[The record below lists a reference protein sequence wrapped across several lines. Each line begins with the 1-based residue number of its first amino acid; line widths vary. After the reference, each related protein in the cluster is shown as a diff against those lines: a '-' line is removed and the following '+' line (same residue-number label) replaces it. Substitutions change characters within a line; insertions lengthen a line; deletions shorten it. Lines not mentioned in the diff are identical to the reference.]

1 MNYIVAIVFACVAV
15 AFTAHGMFRYLDGI
29 SINMRQLKNT
39 LRPSYGA
46 ELLPLLQILFGY
58 LQMVATIFIWFW

>member
-1 MNYIVAIVFACVAV
+1 MNYIVAIIIGCVAV

-29 SINMRQLKNT
+29 EINKRLLKNI

-58 LQMVATIFIWFW
+58 LQITAAIFIWFW